1 MRRSTRYL
9 AAAVVAWA
17 AAITW
22 ATPGSLRAQEAS
34 SRIWQGVYSDAQA
47 ARGKDAYVSVCL
59 RCHAPDLTGVTAPA
73 LKGDRFMQSFGGEPI
88 DRLFLKVRDTMPP
101 SFGTVIDD
109 RTKLDIVSYILQNNG
124 FPSGAADLTLSGA
137 DLASAQILRQ
147 GEQALVQDFS
157 LVQSVGCLSRNEAG
171 AWVLRDAADPVV
183 TKDDVAPAASLD
195 RLASQPLGR
204 RTFRLLSAVPFE
216 PQRHEGQKVD
226 VRGLIY
232 NDARDPRLTLTSLAR
247 VAGSCN

>member
-1 MRRSTRYL
+1 MHRATRYL
-9 AAAVVAWA
+9 AAAGLAWA
-17 AAITW
+17 AALVG
-22 ATPGSLRAQEAS
+22 AGQGPLQAQEAS
-34 SRIWQGVYSDAQA
+34 SRIWQGVYSTAQA
-47 ARGKDAYVSVCL
+47 ARGKEAYIAVCL

-109 RTKLDIVSYILQNNG
+109 QTKLDIVGYILQNNG
-124 FPSGAADLTLSGA
+124 FPAGVADLTLSGP
-137 DLASAQILRQ
+137 DLANAQILRQ
-147 GEQALVQDFS
+147 GEQALAQDFS

-171 AWVLRDAADPVV
+171 AWVLRSAAEPVV
-183 TKDDVAPAASLD
+183 TKDDVAPAASLE

-204 RTFRLLSAVPFE
+204 RTFRLLSAAPFE
-216 PQRHEGQKVD
+216 PQRHEGEKVD

-232 NDARDPRLTLTSLAR
+232 NDARDPRLTLTSLSR
-247 VAGSCN
+247 VAGSCG

>member
-9 AAAVVAWA
+9 TAAAVAWSM
-17 AAITW
+17 AITW
-22 ATPGSLRAQEAS
+22 AHPGSLQAQAAS

-47 ARGKDAYVSVCL
+47 TRGKAAYVAVCL

-73 LKGDRFMQSFGGEPI
+73 LTGDRFMQSFGGEPI

-109 RTKLDIVSYILQNNG
+109 QTKLDIVSYILQNNG
-124 FPSGAADLTLSGA
+124 FPAGAADLTLSGT
-137 DLASAQILRQ
+137 DLATAQILRQ

-157 LVQSVGCLSRNEAG
+157 LVQSVGCLSRNDAG

-183 TKDDVAPAASLD
+183 TKDDVAPPGALPG
-195 RLASQPLGR
+195 LASQPLGR
-204 RTFRLLSAVPFE
+204 RTFRLLSAAPFE
-216 PQRHEGQKVD
+216 PQRHEGAKVD

-232 NDARDPRLTLTSLAR
+232 NDARDPRMTLTSLSR
-247 VAGSCN
+247 VASSCS